1 VKNFCYRGRRIGAD
15 FRIEDTDSGEFVKG
29 GLFFLARRA
38 AARRKHREAVTTQAR
53 EDVGVFES
61 SGVAPQGK
69 RLSKGQFIVILH
81 ELIESVEADDSMEGS
96 LAYQWGEEAGTYRV
110 QAALRVGN
118 SMGQGGMRLLRAD
131 V

>member
-1 VKNFCYRGRRIGAD
+1 M
-15 FRIEDTDSGEFVKG
+15 EDTESGEFVKG
-29 GLFFLARRA
+29 GLFLLAKRA
-38 AARRKHREAVTTQAR
+38 AARRKHRGAVTTPAR
-53 EDVGVFES
+53 EDGEVFES

-69 RLSKGQFIVILH
+69 RLSKEQFIVVLH
-81 ELIESVEADDSMEGS
+81 GLIESIEADDSMEGS
-96 LAYQWGEEAGTYRV
+96 LAYEWGEEPGTYRV